1 MSHSVIISR
10 KKMRSPE
17 VSCEHQG
24 LLEGYLCQQS
34 VCTLISFI
42 RLKGGE
48 KIRECP
54 KCKLNWGGRKALGI
68 LVLLHSCA
76 LASGAIKK

>member
-48 KIRECP
+48 KSGSVPSANEIGVGE
-54 KCKLNWGGRKALGI
+54 K
-68 LVLLHSCA
+68 LLHSCA